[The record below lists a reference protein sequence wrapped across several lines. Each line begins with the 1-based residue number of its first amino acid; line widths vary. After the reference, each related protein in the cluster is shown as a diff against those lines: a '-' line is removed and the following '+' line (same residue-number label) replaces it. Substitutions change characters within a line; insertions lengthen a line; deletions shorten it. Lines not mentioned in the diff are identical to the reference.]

1 MSDGCP
7 FCSYAMEVDGSLGR
21 EMTTLLELFN
31 AARVEMGEPIMS
43 ASEVSTSLAMATG
56 YLFGQFVE
64 AMVRS
69 AVRRGLTQ
77 SEAEAV
83 RAKVVTFCQ
92 IHQLAVDR
100 MSKAMPRI

>member
-1 MSDGCP
+1 MSDACP
-7 FCSYAMEVDGSLGR
+7 FCSYATEVDGPLSC
-21 EMTTLLELFN
+21 ELKVLMETFN
-31 AARVEMGEPIMS
+31 AARVEMGEPILT